1 MTESL
6 LNRRSPLCL
15 DFNLNNERKN
25 PQMSSLSPVSS
36 VEPKQQ
42 VYPNPNSN
50 NNNKNKQIENNQKNG
65 DIFVKAVNLEAV
77 QGNKELAIST
87 LENLVGI
94 SNTKIKEIAL
104 LEQVAIKLSGQQNS
118 EAKDLLS
125 KIIENKKYSEIVT
138 SYARI
143 AWCSLVI
150 DDEKLDIADKE
161 KLVKYLNYF
170 DNENKPF
177 WATANIMKAIWD
189 IKSNMLAEAE
199 KNLRSLVASN
209 NTSDLLKDQAKALLA
224 GLDRAK

>member
-1 MTESL
+1 MTDILDEVLNDQNEEKRLIFFKRL
-6 LNRRSPLCL
+6 LPIVIIIALISITI
-15 DFNLNNERKN
+15 
-25 PQMSSLSPVSS
+25 MVI
-36 VEPKQQ
+36 
-42 VYPNPNSN
+42 N
-50 NNNKNKQIENNQKNG
+50 NNNKSKQIENNQKNG
-65 DIFVKAVNLEAV
+65 DIFVKAVNLEVV
-77 QGNKELAIST
+77 QGNRELAIST
-87 LENLVGI
+87 LENLVSI
-94 SNTKIKEIAL
+94 SDTKIKEIAL
-104 LEQVAIKLSGQQNS
+104 LEQVAIKLSGKQNS
-118 EAKDLLS
+118 EAKDLLN
-125 KIIENKKYSEIVT
+125 KIIENKEYSEIVT

-150 DDEKLDIADKE
+150 DDEKLDIAYKE

-170 DNENKPF
+170 DDENKPF

>member
-1 MTESL
+1 MTDILDEVLNDQNEEKRLIFFKRL
-6 LNRRSPLCL
+6 LPIVIIIALIAITI
-15 DFNLNNERKN
+15 
-25 PQMSSLSPVSS
+25 MVI
-36 VEPKQQ
+36 
-42 VYPNPNSN
+42 N

-65 DIFVKAVNLEAV
+65 DIFVKAVNLEVV
-77 QGNKELAIST
+77 QGNRELAIST
-87 LENLVGI
+87 LENLVSI
-94 SNTKIKEIAL
+94 SDTKIKEIAL

-118 EAKDLLS
+118 EAKDLLNN
-125 KIIENKKYSEIVT
+125 IIENKEYSEIVT

-170 DNENKPF
+170 DDENKPF

-199 KNLRSLVASN
+199 KNLRILVASD

-224 GLDRAK
+224 GLYRTK

>member
-1 MTESL
+1 M
-6 LNRRSPLCL
+6 
-15 DFNLNNERKN
+15 
-25 PQMSSLSPVSS
+25 VI
-36 VEPKQQ
+36 
-42 VYPNPNSN
+42 N

-65 DIFVKAVNLEAV
+65 DIFVKAVSLEAL

-87 LENLVGI
+87 LENLVNI

-118 EAKDLLS
+118 EVKDLLS
-125 KIIENKKYSEIVT
+125 KIIENKEYSEIVT

-170 DNENKPF
+170 DNENKSF

-199 KNLRSLVASN
+199 KNLTILVASN
-209 NTSDLLKDQAKALLA
+209 STSDLIKDQAKALLA

>member
-1 MTESL
+1 MTDILDEVLNDQNEEKRLIFFKRL
-6 LNRRSPLCL
+6 LPIVIIIALIAITI
-15 DFNLNNERKN
+15 
-25 PQMSSLSPVSS
+25 MVI
-36 VEPKQQ
+36 
-42 VYPNPNSN
+42 
-50 NNNKNKQIENNQKNG
+50 NNKNKQIENNQKNG

-125 KIIENKKYSEIVT
+125 KIIENKEYSEIVT

-150 DDEKLDIADKE
+150 DDENLDIADKE
-161 KLVKYLNYF
+161 KLVRYLNYF

-199 KNLRSLVASN
+199 KNLRILVASN

>member
-1 MTESL
+1 MTDILDEVLNDQNEEKRLIFFKRL
-6 LNRRSPLCL
+6 LPIVIIIALIAITI
-15 DFNLNNERKN
+15 
-25 PQMSSLSPVSS
+25 MVI
-36 VEPKQQ
+36 
-42 VYPNPNSN
+42 N

-65 DIFVKAVNLEAV
+65 DIFVKAVSLEAL

-87 LENLVGI
+87 LENLVNI
-94 SNTKIKEIAL
+94 SDTKIKEIAL

-118 EAKDLLS
+118 EVKDLLS
-125 KIIENKKYSEIVT
+125 KIIENKEYSEIVT

-170 DNENKPF
+170 DNENKSF

-199 KNLRSLVASN
+199 KNLTILVASN
-209 NTSDLLKDQAKALLA
+209 STSDLIKDQAKALLA

>member
-1 MTESL
+1 MTDILDEVLNDQNEEKRLIFFKRL
-6 LNRRSPLCL
+6 LPIVIIIALIAITI
-15 DFNLNNERKN
+15 
-25 PQMSSLSPVSS
+25 MVI
-36 VEPKQQ
+36 
-42 VYPNPNSN
+42 N

-65 DIFVKAVNLEAV
+65 DIFVKAVNLEVV
-77 QGNKELAIST
+77 QGNRELAIST

-94 SNTKIKEIAL
+94 SDTKIKEIAL

-118 EAKDLLS
+118 EAKDLLG
-125 KIIENKKYSEIVT
+125 KIIENKEYSEIVT

-150 DDEKLDIADKE
+150 DDENLDIADKE

-170 DNENKPF
+170 DDENKPF

-199 KNLRSLVASN
+199 KNLRILVASN

>member
-1 MTESL
+1 MTDILDEVLNDQNEEKRLIFFKRL
-6 LNRRSPLCL
+6 LPIVIIIALIAITI
-15 DFNLNNERKN
+15 
-25 PQMSSLSPVSS
+25 MVI
-36 VEPKQQ
+36 
-42 VYPNPNSN
+42 N

>member
-1 MTESL
+1 MTDILDEVLNDQNEEKRLIFFKRL
-6 LNRRSPLCL
+6 LPIVIIIALIAITI
-15 DFNLNNERKN
+15 
-25 PQMSSLSPVSS
+25 MVI
-36 VEPKQQ
+36 
-42 VYPNPNSN
+42 N

-87 LENLVGI
+87 LENLVDT
-94 SNTKIKEIAL
+94 SDTKIKEIAL
-104 LEQVAIKLSGQQNS
+104 LKQVAIRLSEQQNS

-125 KIIENKKYSEIVT
+125 KIIENKEYSEIVT
-138 SYARI
+138 SYACI

-150 DDEKLDIADKE
+150 DDEKLNIADKE

-189 IKSNMLAEAE
+189 IKSNMFAEAE

-209 NTSDLLKDQAKALLA
+209 NTSDLLKDQATALLA

>member
-1 MTESL
+1 MTDILDEVLNDQNEEKRLIFFKRL
-6 LNRRSPLCL
+6 L
-15 DFNLNNERKN
+15 
-25 PQMSSLSPVSS
+25 PV
-36 VEPKQQ
+36 VIIIALIAITIM
-42 VYPNPNSN
+42 VIN

-77 QGNKELAIST
+77 QGNKGLAISN
-87 LENLVGI
+87 LENLVNI
-94 SNTKIKEIAL
+94 SDTKIKEIAL

-118 EAKDLLS
+118 EVKDLLS
-125 KIIENKKYSEIVT
+125 KIIENKEYSEIVT

-199 KNLRSLVASN
+199 KNLTILVASN
-209 NTSDLLKDQAKALLA
+209 STSDLIKDQAKALLA

>member
-1 MTESL
+1 MTDILDEVLNDQNEEKRLIFFKRL
-6 LNRRSPLCL
+6 L
-15 DFNLNNERKN
+15 
-25 PQMSSLSPVSS
+25 PV
-36 VEPKQQ
+36 VIIIALIAITIM
-42 VYPNPNSN
+42 VIN

-77 QGNKELAIST
+77 QGNKGLAIST
-87 LENLVGI
+87 LENLVNI
-94 SNTKIKEIAL
+94 SDTKIKEIAL

-118 EAKDLLS
+118 EVKDLLS
-125 KIIENKKYSEIVT
+125 KIIENKEYSEIVT

-199 KNLRSLVASN
+199 KNLTILVASN
-209 NTSDLLKDQAKALLA
+209 STSDLIKDQAKALLA

>member
-1 MTESL
+1 MTDILDEVLNDQNEEKRLVFFKRL
-6 LNRRSPLCL
+6 L
-15 DFNLNNERKN
+15 
-25 PQMSSLSPVSS
+25 PV
-36 VEPKQQ
+36 VIIIALIAITIM
-42 VYPNPNSN
+42 VIN

-87 LENLVGI
+87 LENLVSI

-104 LEQVAIKLSGQQNS
+104 LEQVAIKLSGKQNS
-118 EAKDLLS
+118 EAKDLLN
-125 KIIENKKYSEIVT
+125 KIIENKEYSEIVT

-170 DNENKPF
+170 NNENKPF

-199 KNLRSLVASN
+199 KNLRILVASN

>member
-1 MTESL
+1 MTDILDEVLNDQNEEKRLIFFKRL
-6 LNRRSPLCL
+6 L
-15 DFNLNNERKN
+15 
-25 PQMSSLSPVSS
+25 PV
-36 VEPKQQ
+36 VIIIALIAITIM
-42 VYPNPNSN
+42 VIN

-77 QGNKELAIST
+77 QGNKGLAIST
-87 LENLVGI
+87 LENLVNI
-94 SNTKIKEIAL
+94 SDTKIKEIAL
-104 LEQVAIKLSGQQNS
+104 LKQVAIKLSEQQNS
-118 EAKDLLS
+118 EVKDLLS
-125 KIIENKKYSEIVT
+125 KIIENKEYSEIVT

-199 KNLRSLVASN
+199 KNLTILVASN
-209 NTSDLLKDQAKALLA
+209 STSDLIKDQAKALLA

>member
-1 MTESL
+1 MTDILDEVLNDQNEEKRLIFFKRL
-6 LNRRSPLCL
+6 L
-15 DFNLNNERKN
+15 
-25 PQMSSLSPVSS
+25 PV
-36 VEPKQQ
+36 VIIIALIAITIM
-42 VYPNPNSN
+42 VIN

-77 QGNKELAIST
+77 QGNKGLAIST
-87 LENLVGI
+87 LENLVNI
-94 SNTKIKEIAL
+94 SDTKIKEIAL

-118 EAKDLLS
+118 EVKDLLS
-125 KIIENKKYSEIVT
+125 KIIENKEYSEIVT

-189 IKSNMLAEAE
+189 IQSNMLAEAE
-199 KNLRSLVASN
+199 KNLTILVASN
-209 NTSDLLKDQAKALLA
+209 STSDLIKDQAKALLA